1 MNPVAAPVIPSS
13 MVFYTNLP
21 RVLIAKNP
29 SLAQLVI
36 NALNKVDRESRN
48 HYFRQVMGDEKVI
61 YG

>member
-1 MNPVAAPVIPSS
+1 

-36 NALNKVDRESRN
+36 NALNKVDRDSRN
-48 HYFRQVMGDEKVI
+48 HYFRQVLGDEKVI